1 MGLSI
6 LKRVTSLFQHKPEKP
21 AAEMNFASRFH
32 RFKLFLGA
40 YIEAYSEMMSFEE
53 RLANP
58 RPFGMPFLRTCTAKL
73 TVAVMQCMM
82 QLNALSGGRYGNLG
96 TSFASLR
103 KEVQTILG
111 QGLTPIKGPFVLA
124 YTELDDSH
132 TGLVSPSLLSLAP
145 LIRRFPDQ
153 APHGFVLTSAA
164 WWTYFDNK
172 ALHEELDRIMVISQ
186 DEPGS
191 YSAAAARIRE
201 EVNALPLPPDM
212 EAAVSQALREI
223 QDELSTPGKILLV
236 RTLAVKA
243 EHGALV
249 MPEQVLKTPC
259 SEKSVFDCLRTSF
272 ARMYQPRAIL
282 YRLKLGIRDRTM
294 PFCWAL
300 SLLPENHARGSAH
313 RILGNGE
320 GVHVHLR
327 RTPDTAPH
335 PAAPERDSTA
345 MYSGGSLGAHLS
357 HPLEKACVAALD
369 SLYFEKG
376 VSHEFF
382 WALDDAGAC
391 IMLGASALPEPEPLS
406 IEAARTAASPK
417 TPGFCHRIEGGLCTF
432 PGIVYG
438 QPFPVRN
445 TEDAL
450 FFPIGSIL
458 LVPQAVPRWSYLL
471 DFARGAVAGDGTGN
485 GLFARTA
492 RRYGRPAILSLP
504 DAVSAY
510 SPDEEICLA
519 ASPESA
525 VVMALS
531 GAGHPVDAPCPPA
544 EEGQGAYP
552 LEHNRH
558 SGLLWM
564 PESEIGR
571 MAKDLA
577 PHLLSVTLPD
587 NDPENS
593 TSEACASFHDF
604 LLFSY
609 DRAVRE
615 MLDYNTTRKSAEAPA
630 KQLVC
635 EVPKQFWVIDLA
647 DGFTERVTGPVVRLE
662 QIASIPM
669 RAFWQGFM
677 AKPWDGPPQIDTKG
691 LISVFFEAT
700 VNPELVPGV
709 QSTRFVE
716 KNIFMIAKHFCSVR
730 CRFGFHFL
738 SLDCLL
744 SERTR
749 ERFIVFQFKGGAAN
763 ISRRIRR
770 VHFVAEL
777 LGHFGLTTEVVAD
790 TLTARLEQGEK
801 ATFIAAL
808 RVIGYLMMH
817 TRQLDMIMGDEEAL
831 AAHRDLMLA
840 DMRELVAN
848 EGTIK
853 AAVESED

>member
-1 MGLSI
+1 MGVSFFE
-6 LKRVTSLFQHKPEKP
+6 RMASLFQNKRKEPVV
-21 AAEMNFASRFH
+21 EMNFATRFH
-32 RFKLFLGA
+32 RFKLFLAA
-40 YIEAYSEMMSFEE
+40 YIEAYSELMSFEE
-53 RLANP
+53 RLASP
-58 RPFGMPFLRTCTAKL
+58 HPFGMPFLRTCTAKL

-96 TSFASLR
+96 DSFANLR
-103 KEVQTILG
+103 KEIQNILG
-111 QGLTPIKGPFVLA
+111 QGLTPIKGPFVLP
-124 YTELDDSH
+124 YSGLNESH
-132 TGLVSPSLLSLAP
+132 AGLVSPHLLNLAP

-153 APHGFVLTSAA
+153 APHGFVVTSAA
-164 WWTYFDNK
+164 WWTYFDNT
-172 ALHEELDRIMVISQ
+172 ALHQELDRIMVISQ

-201 EVNALPLPPDM
+201 EVNTLPLPPEM
-212 EAAVSQALREI
+212 EVAVSEALQSIKE
-223 QDELSTPGKILLV
+223 ELATPGKALLV
-236 RTLAVKA
+236 RTLTVKT

-259 SEKSVFDCLRTSF
+259 TEEDVFGCIKTSF
-272 ARMYQPRAIL
+272 ARMYQPRAII

-313 RILGNGE
+313 RVLGKDEGLRIHIRRSPATTAGE
-320 GVHVHLR
+320 GPAEGRSIHGGPNL
-327 RTPDTAPH
+327 APH
-335 PAAPERDSTA
+335 
-345 MYSGGSLGAHLS
+345 LCQ
-357 HPLEKACVAALD
+357 PLERACAEMLD
-369 SLYFEKG
+369 CLHIEKDAG
-376 VSHEFF
+376 HEFF
-382 WALDDAGAC
+382 WAMDEAGC
-391 IMLGASALPEPEPLS
+391 CTMLGASPLPEPEPLS
-406 IEAARTAASPK
+406 VKAALAATTGAS
-417 TPGFCHRIEGGLCTF
+417 GFCHKIEGGLCTF

-438 QPFPVRN
+438 QPCPVRN

-458 LVPQAVPRWSYLL
+458 LVPQAVPRWSFLL

-492 RRYGRPAILSLP
+492 RRYGRPTILSLP

-510 SPDEEICLA
+510 SSDEQVCLA
-519 ASPESA
+519 VSAESPA
-525 VVMALS
+525 IMALADS
-531 GAGHPVDAPCPPA
+531 GPLDEAPCKPA
-544 EEGQGAYP
+544 LEGAGAYP
-552 LEHNRH
+552 LAHNQH
-558 SGLLWM
+558 AGLLWL
-564 PESEIGR
+564 PDSEIAM

-577 PHLLSVTLPD
+577 PHLLSITLPD
-587 NDPENS
+587 NDAENS

-609 DRAVRE
+609 DRAVRG
-615 MLDYNTTRKSAEAPA
+615 MLDYNTTRKSSEAPA

-635 EVPKQFWVIDLA
+635 GVPKQFWVVDLA
-647 DGFTERVTGPVVRLE
+647 DGFTERVSGPVVDLE
-662 QIASIPM
+662 QIASVPM
-669 RAFWQGFM
+669 RAFWQGFI

-716 KNIFMIAKHFCSVR
+716 KNIFMVSKRFCSAR

-744 SERTR
+744 SERAR
-749 ERFIVFQFKGGAAN
+749 ERFIIFQFKGGAAN
-763 ISRRIRR
+763 LSRRIRR

-777 LGHFGLTTEVVAD
+777 LGHFGLATDVMKD
-790 TLTARLEQGEK
+790 TLTARLEQGEE
-801 ATFIAAL
+801 ATFLAAL

-831 AAHRDLMLA
+831 ATHREMMLA
-840 DMRELVAN
+840 DMRALVAN
-848 EGTIK
+848 EGIIPT
-853 AAVESED
+853 A